1 MTVSDFRPRD
11 FFRAKDVGEVTQLLS
26 KYGQRA
32 KVIAGGTDL
41 LVSQP
46 SGVECLVDISSLNVS
61 YVRKEDDG
69 IKVGAATPLVLLE
82 SSSALSS
89 DPYRVVLEAV
99 KQLATPTIR
108 NMATVGGNLCNAS
121 PAADLA
127 AAFMVLDAKVKVVGT
142 RGSRE
147 LPIGEFFKDVK
158 KTAMMEDE
166 LLVEVHIP
174 QSAKKSAAAFQ
185 KLRHHQTSIDIAIV
199 NVATRLTCSG
209 DTCQEARIALGAV
222 ANTPIY
228 ARRAEEVLSGKKMS
242 GRLVEKAGEVAAQ
255 ESRPIDDVRA
265 SGNYRKR
272 MVAVL
277 VRRALEESARR
288 CGQWPE

>member
-1 MTVSDFRPRD
+1 MSKFRPRD
-11 FFRAKDVGEVTQLLS
+11 FFRAEDMGEVTQLLS
-26 KYGQRA
+26 KYGSRA
-32 KVIAGGTDL
+32 RVIAGGTDL

-46 SGVECLVDISSLNVS
+46 PGVECLVDISSLKLS

-69 IKVGAATPLVLLE
+69 INVGAATPLVSLE
-82 SSSALSS
+82 DSSILST
-89 DPYRVVLEAV
+89 DPYRVVPEAV
-99 KQLATPTIR
+99 NQLATPTIR

-127 AAFMVLDAKVKVVGT
+127 VVLMVLDARVKVFGT
-142 RGSRE
+142 RGCRE

-158 KTAMMEDE
+158 RTAMMEDE

-174 QSAKKSAAAFQ
+174 QGAGKSAAAFQ
-185 KLRHHQTSIDIAIV
+185 KLRHHQTSIDLAIV
-199 NVATRLTCSG
+199 NVATRLSCSG
-209 DTCQEARIALGAV
+209 DICQEARIALGAV

-228 ARRAEEVLSGKKMS
+228 ARRAEEVLSGKKMDA
-242 GRLVEKAGEVAAQ
+242 GLVEKAGEVAAQ

-265 SGNYRKR
+265 SGNYRRR

-288 CGQWPE
+288 CGLWPE